1 VNVYSGGQQV
11 LTPIETGVVGDQ
23 FTEVVSGLIGT
34 EQIVMPTLKVN
45 SGGATRGQGGPGGG
59 GGAVRIGG

>member
-1 VNVYSGGQQV
+1 VP
-11 LTPIETGVVGDQ
+11 TPIETGVVGDQ
-23 FTEVVSGLIGT
+23 FTEVTSGLTGT

-45 SGGATRGQGGPGGG
+45 TGTGGGRNQGAPG

>member
-1 VNVYSGGQQV
+1 VNVYVGGQPV
-11 LTPIETGVVGDQ
+11 PTPIETGVVGDQ
-23 FTEVVSGLIGT
+23 FTEVTSGLTGT

-45 SGGATRGQGGPGGG
+45 TGTGGGRNQGAPG